1 MASPKKSKLP
11 TQPQRLDG
19 PKKISELPNE
29 IASNVVFT
37 IDEKNTIDEKEY
49 KPAESSEKYPHI
61 KPAEYSYKIIA
72 SRGDYIKLQEEVTT
86 HLNDGW
92 SLAGGI
98 AVAVQ
103 TDHYSASTVF
113 TQAVFKTK

>member
-1 MASPKKSKLP
+1 MASIKKSKLP
-11 TQPQRLDG
+11 TQPKRLDEAE
-19 PKKISELPNE
+19 KAVDL
-29 IASNVVFT
+29 T
-37 IDEKNTIDEKEY
+37 IETILDAEEY
-49 KPAESSEKYPHI
+49 KPADSKEKYSHI
-61 KPAEYSYKIIA
+61 KTPEYLYKIIA
-72 SRGDYIKLQEEVTT
+72 SRGDYVKLQEEVTS

-92 SLAGGI
+92 SLAGGL